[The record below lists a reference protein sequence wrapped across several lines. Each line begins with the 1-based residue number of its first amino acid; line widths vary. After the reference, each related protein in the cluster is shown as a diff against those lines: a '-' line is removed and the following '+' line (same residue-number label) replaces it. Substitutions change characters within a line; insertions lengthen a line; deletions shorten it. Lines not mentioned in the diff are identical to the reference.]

1 MPQTRKRLILR
12 AVRRSWRERVPGLRP
27 THGRRGGVLL
37 ARWVG
42 WYAAIADLVAMLP
55 PTEPA
60 PWQLARMPRDLRE
73 SLLISAAK
81 SPNGTGIVTRGMDEP
96 ATTIA
101 AGGVEG
107 DRLVTRAY
115 LVQSKNSNQEWGD
128 GMRPDDKPSFAV
140 VTDHKPSHMPRA
152 YLIGGGNTGFEK
164 VSSHARSADEPA
176 FTLRDG
182 RNGSPERAW
191 LFGDQSQSAGEGVQV
206 RASDDPAPTGR
217 SGRGGGAPRIYAG
230 RWVRLTV
237 QALGRFQA
245 VPDDYRGLTSEINGN
260 GVPSLLAQRIMES
273 LM

>member
-1 MPQTRKRLILR
+1 MPK
-12 AVRRSWRERVPGLRP
+12 E
-27 THGRRGGVLL
+27 
-37 ARWVG
+37 
-42 WYAAIADLVAMLP
+42 
-55 PTEPA
+55 
-60 PWQLARMPRDLRE
+60 LRE

-81 SPNGTGIVTRGMDEP
+81 SPNGTGIITRGMDEP

-101 AGGVEG
+101 AGGEQG

-152 YLIGGGNTGFEK
+152 YLVHPTDMRTMPIRDETEPAFTILTDQKESHQPRAYLIGGGNTGFEK
-164 VSSHARSADEPA
+164 VSSHARAADEPA

-206 RASDDPAPTGR
+206 RADDEPAPTVR
-217 SGRGGGAPRIYAG
+217 SGWGGGAPPRIYAG

-237 QALGRFQA
+237 QALGRFQT

-260 GVPSLLAQRIMES
+260 GVPSLLSQRIMES